1 MFITPAYAQA
11 AGGAGAGDL
20 LTSIM
25 PILLI
30 IPIFYF
36 LIIRPQQKRVKTHK
50 AMLDAVARNDT
61 IVTSGGIIG
70 KVTKV
75 NDNGELDVEIAKGVK
90 IKLVQ
95 SMISEVRV
103 KGEPAAAK
111 K

>member
-11 AGGAGAGDL
+11 AGGGASDL

-36 LIIRPQQKRVKTHK
+36 LIIRPQQNRVKSHK
-50 AMLDAVARNDT
+50 AMLNAVKRNDT

-70 KVTKV
+70 KVIKV
-75 NDNGELDVEIAKGVK
+75 NDNGELDVEIAKGIKV
-90 IKLVQ
+90 KLVQ
-95 SMISEVRV
+95 SMVSDVRV
-103 KGEPAAAK
+103 KGEPTAANSK
-111 K
+111 

>member
-11 AGGAGAGDL
+11 AGGGAGDL

-36 LIIRPQQKRVKTHK
+36 LIIRPQQNRVKTHK
-50 AMLDAVARNDT
+50 AMLNAVKRNDT

-70 KVTKV
+70 KVIKV
-75 NDNGELDVEIAKGVK
+75 NDNGELDVEIAKGIKV
-90 IKLVQ
+90 KLVQ
-95 SMISEVRV
+95 SMVSDVRV
-103 KGEPAAAK
+103 KGEPTAANSK
-111 K
+111 